1 MLHLLLR
8 NRLFALPDDEVLLD
22 ELRNVRL
29 PETSPGVLRMD
40 HDPGRHDDR
49 AIALALAA
57 SGVLERQP
65 VGALGLG
72 PSLERTW

>member
-1 MLHLLLR
+1 MLTRPLR
-8 NRLFALPDDEVLLD
+8 RDQALVD

-29 PETSPGVLRMD
+29 RETSPGVRMD

-49 AIALALAA
+49 AIALAMAA